1 MSLAVRLLGKPAI
14 ERDGVPVQ
22 APRGRKAWAL
32 LVYLL
37 LSERPPPRARLA
49 SLLFAE
55 ADDPLG
61 ALRWSLGEL
70 RRALD
75 DPLILRGD
83 PPALRLPEEASVDV
97 LALLGPDGGQVS
109 ASMLEGELLEGMSFS
124 GCPAFETWL
133 SHQRRPLSGVCQAAA
148 TTSGGSRG
156 RHGIGASDPYSKYL
170 LPIKKAPPLL
180 R

>member
-1 MSLAVRLLGKPAI
+1 VSLAVRLLGKPAI

-22 APRGRKAWAL
+22 APRGRKAWGL
-32 LVYLL
+32 LLYLV

-83 PPALRLPEEASVDV
+83 PPSLRLPDGAHIDV
-97 LALLGPDGGQVS
+97 LSVLDPEGGQAS
-109 ASMLEGELLEGMSFS
+109 ASAWEGRTARGDVVF
-124 GCPAFETWL
+124 GL
-133 SHQRRPLSGVCQAAA
+133 SRV
-148 TTSGGSRG
+148 
-156 RHGIGASDPYSKYL
+156 
-170 LPIKKAPPLL
+170 
-180 R
+180 

>member
-1 MSLAVRLLGKPAI
+1 MSLEVRLLGKPAI
-14 ERDGVPVQ
+14 ERDGVLVQ

-32 LVYLL
+32 LLYLI

-75 DPLILRGD
+75 APLILRGD
-83 PPALRLPEEASVDV
+83 PPTLRLPD
-97 LALLGPDGGQVS
+97 
-109 ASMLEGELLEGMSFS
+109 
-124 GCPAFETWL
+124 
-133 SHQRRPLSGVCQAAA
+133 
-148 TTSGGSRG
+148 
-156 RHGIGASDPYSKYL
+156 GASAHGLTL
-170 LPIKKAPPLL
+170 L
-180 R
+180 